1 MGNLEFNGRVFQG
14 KSLKQEIAEEKA
26 RFESEAKRLIAEHEK
41 LEENYRKAVAGE
53 LANAKVILPTGSED
67 GRVLFTREPFQD

>member
-1 MGNLEFNGRVFQG
+1 MGNLIFDGRAFQG
-14 KSLKQEIAEEKA
+14 KTLKQEIAEEKV

-41 LEENYRKAVAGE
+41 LEENYRRAVAGE
-53 LANAKVILPTGSED
+53 LAKSAILPTGSED